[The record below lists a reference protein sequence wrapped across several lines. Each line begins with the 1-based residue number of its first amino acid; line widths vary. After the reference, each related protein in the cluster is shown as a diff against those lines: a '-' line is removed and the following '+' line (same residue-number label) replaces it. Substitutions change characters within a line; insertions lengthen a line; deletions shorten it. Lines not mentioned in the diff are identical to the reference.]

1 MKFHLPTQTHRG
13 DSFGVLFG
21 WLDSWMCRAHS
32 SAPLHLASQFAKG
45 HLNESAKL
53 KRPSCSLGAVHLHLD
68 PSGQCLHELIAST
81 IGRGPQCPDDVLF
94 SKWKSHSYVIKKI
107 ETDKLSILPS
117 FFVHDEVKKHPTT
130 FICSLLATVTAP
142 MTRVKTITDFLTYY
156 PIVIHCVSM
165 EFKLYESLNRW
176 IHAKVWEWIVVLVPI
191 GHMGV
196 PKRDTNIASPYKAI
210 KCERNMFWMSCIWIN
225 WFALL
230 FLKVWWSKHSK
241 LVTLFGTVVIF
252 SASLW
257 IGFCELASQKP
268 KKSHLERSSTA
279 VWCNTGAAPGHLNL
293 RGWGLYMKF
302 RD

>member
-1 MKFHLPTQTHRG
+1 M
-13 DSFGVLFG
+13 
-21 WLDSWMCRAHS
+21 
-32 SAPLHLASQFAKG
+32 
-45 HLNESAKL
+45 
-53 KRPSCSLGAVHLHLD
+53 
-68 PSGQCLHELIAST
+68 
-81 IGRGPQCPDDVLF
+81 
-94 SKWKSHSYVIKKI
+94 
-107 ETDKLSILPS
+107 
-117 FFVHDEVKKHPTT
+117 
-130 FICSLLATVTAP
+130 
-142 MTRVKTITDFLTYY
+142 
-156 PIVIHCVSM
+156 VIHCVSM

-210 KCERNMFWMSCIWIN
+210 KCERNMFWMSWIWIN

-268 KKSHLERSSTA
+268 KKSHLERSSTGG
-279 VWCNTGAAPGHLNL
+279 WCNTGAAPGHLNL
-293 RGWGLYMKF
+293 RWWGLYMKF
-302 RD
+302 RDLSQIYWWRMAILNVSRAFFRGPLFSRNKRNSSGNISSGSSWVVMLLRGACNRKLYALGMLRRYSSLSSGVHNPVKRKRDFTSYTDEDQFFLKYCNKKSHMHFLLASDSLFVMSSRGLVDFLLWMKMDRTQW